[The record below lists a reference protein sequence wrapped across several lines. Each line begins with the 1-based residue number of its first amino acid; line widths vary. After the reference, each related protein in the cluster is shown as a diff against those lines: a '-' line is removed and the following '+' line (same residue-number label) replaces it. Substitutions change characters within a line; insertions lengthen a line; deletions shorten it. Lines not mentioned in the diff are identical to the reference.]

1 MKEMETTGEA
11 SILETLRSL
20 VPRLDSASAEVA
32 EDLQRQIEAQV
43 AGRRRDDD
51 HLRELAVLVDQVRDA
66 VLIHD
71 LGGRICLWNKG
82 AQQLCGWSAEEVIGK
97 TLSEI
102 GVDGSG
108 ARLDEIWRSLIED
121 GQWTGE
127 VTLRTKDQQEVHAES
142 RRLLIRDEECRP
154 QSVLVINT
162 DVTERR
168 KIEGQLLRAQ
178 RTQSLGAMAGG
189 VAHDINNVLTPILMA
204 VLALRARVTDQASQR
219 LLTIIQRNAERG
231 ADMVRQVLEFAK
243 GVEGKRIVLQP
254 KHLVKEIVRTLKGTL
269 PEAIQIECS
278 MADDTWPVTGDATQL
293 HQVLVNLCVNA
304 RDAMPEG
311 GRLTIKISNVE
322 LGGDGAR
329 SGQFVVITVGD
340 TGAGIPPEV
349 RDRIFEPFF
358 TTKDPGKGTGLGLST
373 VAEIV
378 RSHGGFVDLESERGL
393 GTRFHV
399 YLPASTSPPEGPAV
413 EDETAPPRGNGE
425 LVLVVD
431 DEPPMLEVAR
441 FTLESFGYAVV
452 TAASGEE
459 ALDIYRRHKDLIKV
473 VLVDMVMPD
482 MDGASTICGLEQIDP
497 SCKIIATTGMSI
509 DERASEAAR
518 VGARAFLAKPFKAER
533 LLRALRELLTEN

>member
-1 MKEMETTGEA
+1 
-11 SILETLRSL
+11 
-20 VPRLDSASAEVA
+20 
-32 EDLQRQIEAQV
+32 
-43 AGRRRDDD
+43 
-51 HLRELAVLVDQVRDA
+51 
-66 VLIHD
+66 
-71 LGGRICLWNKG
+71 
-82 AQQLCGWSAEEVIGK
+82 
-97 TLSEI
+97 
-102 GVDGSG
+102 
-108 ARLDEIWRSLIED
+108 
-121 GQWTGE
+121 
-127 VTLRTKDQQEVHAES
+127 
-142 RRLLIRDEECRP
+142 
-154 QSVLVINT
+154 
-162 DVTERR
+162 
-168 KIEGQLLRAQ
+168 
-178 RTQSLGAMAGG
+178 MAGG